1 MVETTL
7 KEETK
12 SHKNVSCIYDPGQD
26 IGTGLGHRADL
37 NGGKNFLFA
46 FV

>member
-26 IGTGLGHRADL
+26 IGTGVGHRANL
-37 NGGKNFLFA
+37 NGGKTFLSA
-46 FV
+46 VV